1 MKSRKRLILPILM
14 VMLLAVTG
22 CTSNQEEKKNSN
34 PKDRQETKSTDT
46 IKYEVTEAKPVKISR
61 IFGVGYPGNDQA
73 LYVAS
78 NAGLKMFI
86 DGKWFETTTNNHKYM
101 GFQAVESGFISSGHP
116 QKGADLKDP
125 LGLVRSTDKGETL
138 EKLAFYGQANFVFM
152 AAGYSNSNLYL
163 ISDQQKNGLSMGVN
177 YSKDNGETWKKSEL
191 NGFKSDS
198 LGMIAVHPA
207 YGDTIAMATRSG
219 IYYSNDNGNTMKL
232 ISDPVMITALA
243 FAGDLIIFSSV
254 ENEQILL
261 KTLNPSSGEQISLN
275 IPFLDYDNPITYI
288 TVNPKNPMQIAFS
301 TYKNDLYETVD
312 VGKSWENLL
321 KEGKKESE

>member
-14 VMLLAVTG
+14 VVLLAVTG
-22 CTSNQEEKKNSN
+22 CTSNQEEKKPSN
-34 PKDRQETKSTDT
+34 PKDRQETKNTET
-46 IKYEVTEAKPVKISR
+46 AKFEVTEAKQVKISR

-78 NAGLKMFI
+78 NAGLKMFK

-125 LGLVRSTDKGETL
+125 LGLVKSTDKGETL

-191 NGFKSDS
+191 NGFKADS

-207 YGDTIAMATRSG
+207 NGDSMSMSTRSG
-219 IYYSNDNGNTMKL
+219 IYYSMDNGNTMKL
-232 ISDPVMITALA
+232 ITAPVMVTALT
-243 FAGDLIIFSSV
+243 FSGDSILYSSV
-254 ENEQILL
+254 ENENILL
-261 KTLNPSSGEQISLN
+261 KTINPVSGEQADIA
-275 IPFLDYDNPITYI
+275 IPFLDYDNPITYLASNSKNQNQI
-288 TVNPKNPMQIAFS
+288 TLA
-301 TYKNDLYETVD
+301 TYKNDLYESVD
-312 VGKSWENLL
+312 GGKSWNNIL
-321 KEGKKESE
+321 KEGK